1 MTNYEPD
8 MNHRIWQVVALI
20 PRGRVSTYGHVA
32 EKAGLAG
39 AARRVG
45 SALRALPADSK
56 VPWHR
61 VLNSRGDDRI
71 THGHPDHIRS
81 NVTDW
86 RPKGCYSAPKAG
98 STLSVL
104 VGSTAYWR
112 ALR

>member
-8 MNHRIWQVVALI
+8 MNRRIWQVVALI

-56 VPWHR
+56 IPWHR
-61 VLNSRGDDRI
+61 VLNSKGDIALPTTSGSHQIQRDRLEAE
-71 THGHPDHIRS
+71 G
-81 NVTDW
+81 VLF
-86 RPKGCYSAPKAG
+86 
-98 STLSVL
+98 STTGRVDLEHF
-104 VGSTAYWR
+104 GW
-112 ALR
+112 